1 MAALGFRSYWD
12 GYFAGRSAPLGR
24 VPAEVV
30 HAAFYNFAEGEV
42 ARHIPKVWDTTTPEA
57 AHAARERGCVAALRR
72 ILGDLVENPGF
83 ARAAELL
90 AQASTSAP
98 TEGRVMYAGL
108 RALPMP
114 EEPVARLW
122 HAANMLR
129 EHRGDGHIAALVSER
144 IGGTEAHVLSALDM
158 DIYPAETFGRI
169 HHLPEARLAEVM
181 DGLRDR
187 GLVDASGRFT
197 DGRACDQVPDRVTDR
212 RPRRSPVRRAGA
224 ARARPA
230 DRFAG
235 AHLQKARG
243 HGVEL
248 GRCGLTAGRRPYR
261 SAPRS
266 MEGRWRRPLNL
277 FVQVR
282 GRGMVSEGGL
292 EPPRPLKGTSTSS

>member
-1 MAALGFRSYWD
+1 MQQPQPVARRLFELTEPISLVNFFSEEPNESMAELGLRNYWD

-30 HAAFYNFAEGEV
+30 HAAFYNFADGEV

-57 AHAARERGCVAALRR
+57 AHAARGRGCVAALRR
-72 ILGDLVENPGF
+72 ILGDLVRTPEL

-90 AQASTSAP
+90 AKASTSAP

-158 DIYPAETFGRI
+158 GIYPAESFGRI
-169 HHLPEARLAEVM
+169 HHLPEVLLKEVM

-187 GLVDASGRFT
+187 GLLDASGRMT
-197 DGRACDQVPDRVTDR
+197 EAGRATKGRIESQTDALAEAPYEGLKQFELDRLI
-212 RPRRSPVRRAGA
+212 A
-224 ARARPA
+224 
-230 DRFAG
+230 
-235 AHLQKARG
+235 L
-243 HGVEL
+243 
-248 GRCGLTAGRRPYR
+248 
-261 SAPRS
+261 
-266 MEGRWRRPLNL
+266 
-277 FVQVR
+277 
-282 GRGMVSEGGL
+282 L
-292 EPPRPLKGTSTSS
+292 EPISGRLQATGSR